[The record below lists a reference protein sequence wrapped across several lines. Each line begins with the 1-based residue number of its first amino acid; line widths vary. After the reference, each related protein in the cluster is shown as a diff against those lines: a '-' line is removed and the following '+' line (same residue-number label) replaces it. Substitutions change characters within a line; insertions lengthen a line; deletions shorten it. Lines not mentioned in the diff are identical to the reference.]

1 MKPINER
8 RIVYDILFEVKKK
21 NKSCA
26 VTIDNIF
33 ISKKCSELTS
43 VSKKFITNVAYGT
56 IENIILIDYY
66 LSKLLTRP
74 INKVN
79 PSILIILELSAYQ
92 ILCADN
98 IPESAAVNE
107 AVKLTEELGMVKL
120 KGFVNGVLR
129 NLIRKKDEIQLP
141 SEDNYKDFL
150 SVKYSIQK
158 DILDIW
164 ENALKNSDDSEVESL
179 DELARN
185 TRDSKKIYIR
195 INTEKSSEPYLAA
208 LLEDEGVDVD
218 IAPKYYDD
226 SEKGME
232 MQNDLESKC
241 LSISNFDSLRN
252 LESFKDGLFYVQDL
266 SSILS
271 YENVRIEDGAQILDM
286 CASPG
291 GKSIGAYLNV
301 SEYGNC
307 TITARDKTK
316 AKAAAIK
323 ENIKRLGIQGI
334 TAEVKDACEYYEDDF
349 EKYDVVI
356 ADVPCSGLGVISKK
370 PDINMHFK
378 RSGIKELLEIQ
389 KKIIDNAVKYLK
401 SGGKLI
407 YSTCTFNTEENEDNV
422 EYILKNNDMKLDFSK
437 QYLPT
442 EEIHMD
448 GFFIAIF
455 TKE

>member
-26 VTIDNIF
+26 ATIDRIF
-33 ISKKCSELTS
+33 ESKKCSGLSS
-43 VSKKFITNVAYGT
+43 VSKRFITKTAYGT
-56 IENIILIDYY
+56 VENIILTDYY
-66 LSKLLTRP
+66 LSKLLSRP

-98 IPESAAVNE
+98 IPDSAAVNE
-107 AVKLTEELGMVKL
+107 GVKLAGELGMNKL

-129 NLIRKKDEIQLP
+129 NLIRQKETIKLP
-141 SEDNYKDFL
+141 PKENYKDYL

-164 ENALKNSDDSEVESL
+164 EKSLKQYGGSVEKKL
-179 DELARN
+179 EDLAKN
-185 TRDSKKIYIR
+185 TREGKKIYIR
-195 INTEKSSEPYLAA
+195 INTEKTSAPYLEA
-208 LLEDEGVDVD
+208 LLEDEGAEVDL
-218 IAPKYYDD
+218 APKCYDD
-226 SEKGME
+226 SETGTEK
-232 MQNDLESKC
+232 QNELESKC

-271 YENVRIEDGAQILDM
+271 YENVHIGDGSLVLDM

-291 GKSIGAYLNV
+291 GKSIGTYLNV
-301 SEYGNC
+301 SEYGKC

-316 AKAAAIK
+316 SKADTIK
-323 ENIKRLGIQGI
+323 ENISRLGIDGI
-334 TAEVKDACEYYEDDF
+334 VTEVKDACTYFEEDF
-349 EKYDVVI
+349 EKYDAVI

-370 PDINMHFK
+370 PDINLHFK
-378 RSGIKELLEIQ
+378 KSGIKELLDIQ
-389 KKIIDNAVKYLK
+389 KKIADNAVRYLK
-401 SGGKLI
+401 PGGTLV
-407 YSTCTFNTEENEDNV
+407 YSTCTLNVEENEENAA
-422 EYILKNNDMKLDFSK
+422 YILKNNCMKLIFSK

-442 EEIHMD
+442 EHIHTD

-455 TKE
+455 KKE

>member
-1 MKPINER
+1 
-8 RIVYDILFEVKKK
+8 
-21 NKSCA
+21 
-26 VTIDNIF
+26 
-33 ISKKCSELTS
+33 
-43 VSKKFITNVAYGT
+43 
-56 IENIILIDYY
+56 
-66 LSKLLTRP
+66 
-74 INKVN
+74 
-79 PSILIILELSAYQ
+79 
-92 ILCADN
+92 
-98 IPESAAVNE
+98 
-107 AVKLTEELGMVKL
+107 
-120 KGFVNGVLR
+120 
-129 NLIRKKDEIQLP
+129 
-141 SEDNYKDFL
+141 
-150 SVKYSIQK
+150 
-158 DILDIW
+158 
-164 ENALKNSDDSEVESL
+164 
-179 DELARN
+179 
-185 TRDSKKIYIR
+185 
-195 INTEKSSEPYLAA
+195 
-208 LLEDEGVDVD
+208 
-218 IAPKYYDD
+218 
-226 SEKGME
+226 
-232 MQNDLESKC
+232 
-241 LSISNFDSLRN
+241 
-252 LESFKDGLFYVQDL
+252 
-266 SSILS
+266 
-271 YENVRIEDGAQILDM
+271 M

-316 AKAAAIK
+316 AKAATVK

-378 RSGIKELLEIQ
+378 KSGIKELLEIQ